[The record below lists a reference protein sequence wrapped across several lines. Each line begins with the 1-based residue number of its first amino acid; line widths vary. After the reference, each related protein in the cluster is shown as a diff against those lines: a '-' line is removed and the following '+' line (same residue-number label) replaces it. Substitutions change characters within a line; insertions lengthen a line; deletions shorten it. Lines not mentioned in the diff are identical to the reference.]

1 MTLLSTK
8 PRAKRRGESRTSSG
22 IAPVNKR
29 QNPVE
34 VNTSKIGWQFPAPT
48 STTGIRRDD
57 GDGSGKSRTPPSLY
71 LIIVSRATRL
81 AHMAYRLTFRYISLL
96 ALLTCYSSLPSCA
109 SSSPPHLLLSS
120 EDGFSV
126 VGSVS
131 RSNKPSTEAR
141 SPRGAGNSS
150 TSVWI
155 R

>member
-34 VNTSKIGWQFPAPT
+34 VNTSKIGWQFPTPT

-81 AHMAYRLTFRYISLL
+81 AHMAHRLTFRYTSLL
-96 ALLTCYSSLPSCA
+96 AFCSSLPSCA
-109 SSSPPHLLLSS
+109 SLSAPRLLSSS
-120 EDGFSV
+120 EDGFNV

-141 SPRGAGNSS
+141 SPRGVGSSS